1 MPQVRFKTKPEQIP
15 CAGRGREGRVCVSG
29 GQDAHRTREQWKL
42 QSQQGSVNS
51 AGLPPRYLSP
61 ALGMQRGMVPV
72 PAPQPCIPTA
82 WKSSTHLPT
91 PCPQLSG
98 TRGPRD
104 PLPSPLLGSHLPPF
118 LLHRVLCIPQS
129 QSRAWNTEGA
139 LLGYTQLAINLPRAL
154 GAEKREPTE
163 QKHSPDAVR

>member
-1 MPQVRFKTKPEQIP
+1 MPQVRFKTKTEQIP
-15 CAGRGREGRVCVSG
+15 CAGRGREGQVCVSG

-51 AGLPPRYLSP
+51 AGLSPRYLSP

-82 WKSSTHLPT
+82 WKSSTHLPL
-91 PCPQLSG
+91 PARSSQAPEAPG
-98 TRGPRD
+98 T
-104 PLPSPLLGSHLPPF
+104 LPSPLLSSHLPPF
-118 LLHRVLCIPQS
+118 LLHRILCIPRS

-139 LLGYTQLAINLPRAL
+139 LLGYTQLAINPPRAL
-154 GAEKREPTE
+154 GAGKREPTE
-163 QKHSPDAVR
+163 QKHSPDAVL